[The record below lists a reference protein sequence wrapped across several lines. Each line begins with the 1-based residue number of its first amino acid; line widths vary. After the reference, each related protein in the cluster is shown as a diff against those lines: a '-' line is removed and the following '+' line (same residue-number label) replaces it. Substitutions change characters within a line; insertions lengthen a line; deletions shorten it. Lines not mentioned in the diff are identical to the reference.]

1 MENHQTATK
10 SVLNTFPDN
19 FKLDPQTRALHLIEE
34 AVELANSVSKK
45 AGKLPTTL
53 SKGEL
58 EESFG
63 GVLFDLFTLASQ
75 LNVNL
80 NEIYPSELERF
91 KTYSK

>member
-53 SKGEL
+53 SKGE
-58 EESFG
+58 SK
-63 GVLFDLFTLASQ
+63 
-75 LNVNL
+75 NL
-80 NEIYPSELERF
+80 S
-91 KTYSK
+91 KTNLKKKKKI